1 MSFIYAVII
10 ILSSAALF
18 FLAYRAFRN
27 HLNGVSAKKI
37 MKKNLLGFVV
47 ILAVSATLMITV
59 SAAEASAVPEASPAA
74 QLRED
79 GTEEAQA
86 ADTAEESDGGIAK
99 GLGLLAAGLVTGLA
113 GIGGGIAVAAGAPA
127 AIAAAS
133 EDPKSFGKSLIFVA
147 LGESIALY
155 GVVISILIINKV

>member
-37 MKKNLLGFVV
+37 MKKNLLGFAV
-47 ILAVSATLMITV
+47 ILAVAATLMITA
-59 SAAEASAVPEASPAA
+59 SAAETSAAPAA
-74 QLRED
+74 QLQEE
-79 GTEEAQA
+79 GTEAAQTTDA
-86 ADTAEESDGGIAK
+86 AEESDGGIAK